1 LQRLISA
8 ATIECVKKKSPRN
21 STSEVFPQGGPFSPG
36 ALVIVTLANPRNKF
50 WGMILRLAPEGLSLS
65 GVELASV
72 EDLAAMVKD
81 GEPFTPAVVFLPMHR
96 VERVDLDLPNG
107 NLPSLSDRFF
117 ASTGLQPLS
126 LMAEQGARVAMPG
139 GLQLVSEAA
148 TSKDRK

>member
-1 LQRLISA
+1 
-8 ATIECVKKKSPRN
+8 VKKKALPSR
-21 STSEVFPQGGPFSPG
+21 TRELFPHAGPFSPG

-50 WGMILRLAPEGLSLS
+50 WGMILHLAPEGVSLS

-81 GEPFTPAVVFLPMHR
+81 GEPFTPTVVFLPMHR
-96 VERVDLDLPNG
+96 VERVDLDLPIG

-117 ASTGLQPLS
+117 ASTGLQPLA

-139 GLQLVSEAA
+139 GFELVSEMKE
-148 TSKDRK
+148 SKERK